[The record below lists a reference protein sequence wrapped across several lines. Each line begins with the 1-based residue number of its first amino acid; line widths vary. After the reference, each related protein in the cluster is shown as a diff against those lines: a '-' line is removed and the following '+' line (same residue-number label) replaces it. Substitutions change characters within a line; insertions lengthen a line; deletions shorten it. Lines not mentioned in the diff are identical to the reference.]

1 VQYIVTFIKRL
12 THLCLQSL
20 HHRFVDWTKP
30 YTPSLMVGT
39 VTDLARS
46 KSELVAENA
55 LLRQQLIILRR
66 QVKRPTCAKTDRM
79 ILVLLA
85 RASRAWKHALFIV
98 HPETLLRWHRQGF
111 RLFWK
116 DKSRAASSKPKIPQ
130 KPWR

>member
-39 VTDLARS
+39 VTDQARS

-55 LLRQQLIILRR
+55 SFGNNSSSSVGRSNDQHAQRR
-66 QVKRPTCAKTDRM
+66 
-79 ILVLLA
+79 I
-85 RASRAWKHALFIV
+85 
-98 HPETLLRWHRQGF
+98 G
-111 RLFWK
+111 
-116 DKSRAASSKPKIPQ
+116 
-130 KPWR
+130 